1 MLQLALTYQLVRQ
14 VEVMKK
20 IGIWVLALFCLTTFL
35 SAPASAAVKP
45 GATCSKAGTT
55 NTSAGKKFT
64 CIKSGKKL
72 VWNQGVAVT
81 KPVVA
86 ASPTPSITPEPV
98 VEKLPAL
105 PASFSDLEENFAGIP
120 YATWQQIQ
128 KNLALYKS
136 TDLKISFLFG
146 PNTPER
152 YPNQWTIDAVTLG
165 SRVMGGQ
172 KQPAEVKFV
181 EFNKQDVS
189 WARTEASKYVS
200 PFQLGESFPDQASD
214 KCANIDCDGA
224 VTNIASDIG
233 LVLVGVSTPITRLN
247 IQKFNGQN
255 DLHEYTHAV
264 QGMVFKG
271 KTQSPPPV
279 LMPCWYSE
287 GQPQAVSIPT
297 VAKSAEDYVRIR
309 KGWMTDNRWL
319 LKDYEPETIQEFLRN
334 NMKTPSCPSGTYP
347 MVASLG
353 YIVMD
358 SLVAIGGIDKTFDV
372 LAARAEG
379 LSFEDSFKKVYGIS
393 WDEASVV
400 LSRVA
405 SKVFKDLKK

>member
-1 MLQLALTYQLVRQ
+1 MLQLALTYQLARQ
-14 VEVMKK
+14 IEVMKK
-20 IGIWVLALFCLTTFL
+20 IGIWALTLFCLTAFL
-35 SAPASAAVKP
+35 NAPASAAVKA

-64 CIKSGKKL
+64 CVKSGKKL
-72 VWNQGVAVT
+72 VWNKGVAVA
-81 KPVVA
+81 KPAVI
-86 ASPTPSITPEPV
+86 ASPTPSVTPEPV

-105 PASFSDLEENFAGIP
+105 PTSFSDLEENFAGIP

-128 KNLALYKS
+128 KNLTLYKS

-181 EFNKQDVS
+181 EYNKVDVP
-189 WARTEASKYVS
+189 WARVEAEKYVS
-200 PFQLGESFPDQASD
+200 PFRLGNSFPDQAAE
-214 KCANIDCDGA
+214 KCAGVDCDGA

-233 LVLVGVSTPITRLN
+233 LVLVGVANPVNRFN

-279 LMPCWYSE
+279 LMPCWYAE

-297 VAKSAEDYVRIR
+297 VAKSAEDYVKIR
-309 KGWMTDNRWL
+309 KGWVTDNRWL
-319 LKDYEPETIQEFLRN
+319 LKDYEPESIQEFFQS
-334 NMKTPSCPSGTYP
+334 NMKVPCNGPS
-347 MVASLG
+347 ASMIYTLG

-372 LAARAEG
+372 LTAISDG
-379 LSFEDSFKKVYGIS
+379 LSFEDSFKKVYGIT

>member
-1 MLQLALTYQLVRQ
+1 
-14 VEVMKK
+14 MKK
-20 IGIWVLALFCLTTFL
+20 IAIGFLALVCTATFL
-35 SAPASAAVKP
+35 STPAIAAVKA
-45 GATCSKAGTT
+45 GAACAKVGTT
-55 NTSAGKKFT
+55 SSVSGKKFT
-64 CIKSGKKL
+64 CVKSGKKL
-72 VWNQGVAVT
+72 VWNKGVAVA
-81 KPVVA
+81 KPVVV
-86 ASPTPSITPEPV
+86 ASPTPSATPEPV

-105 PASFSDLEENFAGIP
+105 PTSFSDLEENFAGIP

-128 KNLALYKS
+128 KNLTLYKS

-181 EFNKQDVS
+181 EFNKLDVP
-189 WARTEASKYVS
+189 WARAEASKYVS
-200 PFQLGESFPDQASD
+200 PFQLGESFPDQASG
-214 KCANIDCDGA
+214 KCANTDCDGA

-334 NMKTPSCPSGTYP
+334 NMKTPSCPSSTYP

-353 YIVMD
+353 FIVMD
-358 SLVAIGGIDKTFDV
+358 SLVAIGGIDKTFEV
-372 LAARAEG
+372 QVARAEG

-393 WDEASVV
+393 WDEASLV
-400 LSRVA
+400 LSKVA

>member
-1 MLQLALTYQLVRQ
+1 
-14 VEVMKK
+14 MKK
-20 IGIWVLALFCLTTFL
+20 ILPLVVAAALLGSLLAL
-35 SAPASAAVKP
+35 PATAAVKA
-45 GATCSKAGTT
+45 GAVCAKVGS
-55 NTSAGKKFT
+55 TSTVAGKKFT
-64 CIKSGKKL
+64 CVKSGKKL
-72 VWNQGVAVT
+72 IWNKGVAVA
-81 KPVVA
+81 KPVIV
-86 ASPTPSITPEPV
+86 ASPTASASPEPV
-98 VEKLPAL
+98 AEKLPAL
-105 PASFSDLEENFAGIP
+105 PTSFDNLEENFKGIP
-120 YATWQQIQ
+120 YATWQKIQ
-128 KNLALYKS
+128 TNLALYKS

-181 EFNKQDVS
+181 QFNKEDVP
-189 WARTEASKYVS
+189 WARVEAGKYVS
-200 PFQLGESFPDQASD
+200 PFQLNDSFPDQASD
-214 KCANIDCDGA
+214 KCAGVDCDGA
-224 VTNIASDIG
+224 VANIANDIG
-233 LVLVGVSTPITRLN
+233 LVLVGVANPVNRFN

-297 VAKSAEDYVRIR
+297 VAKSAEDYVKIR
-309 KGWMTDNRWL
+309 NEWANYRWL
-319 LKDYEPETIQEFLRN
+319 LKDYEPETIQAFLQN
-334 NMKTPSCPSGTYP
+334 NMKVPCPSNTYL
-347 MVASLG
+347 MVYTLG

-358 SLVAIGGIDKTFDV
+358 SLVAIGGVDKTFEV
-372 LAARAEG
+372 LSSRAEG

-393 WDEASVV
+393 WDEAAVV

>member
-1 MLQLALTYQLVRQ
+1 
-14 VEVMKK
+14 MKK
-20 IGIWVLALFCLTTFL
+20 ILPLVVAAALLGSLLAL
-35 SAPASAAVKP
+35 PATAAVKA
-45 GATCSKAGTT
+45 GAVCAKVGS
-55 NTSAGKKFT
+55 TSTVAGKKFT
-64 CIKSGKKL
+64 CVKSGKKL
-72 VWNQGVAVT
+72 IWNKGVAVA
-81 KPVVA
+81 KPVIV
-86 ASPTPSITPEPV
+86 ASPTASASPEPV
-98 VEKLPAL
+98 AEKLPAL
-105 PASFSDLEENFAGIP
+105 PTSFDNLEENFKGIP
-120 YATWQQIQ
+120 YATWQKIQ
-128 KNLALYKS
+128 TNLALYKS

-181 EFNKQDVS
+181 QFNKEDIP
-189 WARTEASKYVS
+189 WARVEASKYVS
-200 PFQLGESFPDQASD
+200 PFQLGMNYPDQAAD
-214 KCANIDCDGA
+214 KCAGIDCDGA

-233 LVLVGVSTPITRLN
+233 LVLVGVSTPVTRLK

-297 VAKSAEDYVRIR
+297 VAKSADDYVRIR
-309 KGWMTDNRWL
+309 SGWVNDNKWL
-319 LKDYEPETIQEFLRN
+319 LKDYEPEAIQQFLKD
-334 NMKTPSCPSGTYP
+334 NMKVPCPTSTYP
-347 MVASLG
+347 MVNFLG

-358 SLVAIGGIDKTFDV
+358 SLVAIGGVDKTFDV
-372 LAARAEG
+372 LSSRAEG

-393 WDEASVV
+393 WDLAAVV

>member
-1 MLQLALTYQLVRQ
+1 
-14 VEVMKK
+14 MKK
-20 IGIWVLALFCLTTFL
+20 TLIAVLTAGLTASVL
-35 SAPASAAVKP
+35 VIPATAAVKA
-45 GATCSKAGTT
+45 GATCAKVGSSGTS
-55 NTSAGKKFT
+55 NGKKFT
-64 CIKSGKKL
+64 CVKSGKKL
-72 VWNQGVAVT
+72 VWNKGVAVT
-81 KPVVA
+81 KPAVV
-86 ASPTPSITPEPV
+86 ASPTPSATLEPV
-98 VEKLPAL
+98 AAKVPLMPT
-105 PASFSDLEENFAGIP
+105 SFADLEERYEGIP
-120 YATWQQIQ
+120 YATWEQIQ

-181 EFNKQDVS
+181 EFNKQDVP
-189 WARTEASKYVS
+189 WARVEAGKYVS
-200 PFQLGESFPDQASD
+200 PFQLNNSFPDQAAD
-214 KCANIDCDGA
+214 KCAGIDCDGA

-233 LVLVGVSTPITRLN
+233 LVLVGVSTPITRWS
-247 IQKFNGQN
+247 IQKFKGQN

-297 VAKSAEDYVRIR
+297 VAKSAEDYVKIR
-309 KGWMTDNRWL
+309 KGWVTDNKWL
-319 LKDYEPETIQEFLRN
+319 LKDYEPETIQQFLKD
-334 NMKTPSCPSGTYP
+334 NMKVPCPSSTYP
-347 MVASLG
+347 LVNFLG
-353 YIVMD
+353 FIVMD

-372 LAARAEG
+372 LSSRAEG
-379 LSFEDSFKKVYGIS
+379 LSFEDSFKKIYGIS

-400 LSRVA
+400 LARVA

>member
-1 MLQLALTYQLVRQ
+1 
-14 VEVMKK
+14 MKK
-20 IGIWVLALFCLTTFL
+20 LLPIVIATAVLGTLLTL
-35 SAPASAAVKP
+35 PASASVKA

-55 NTSAGKKFT
+55 NTSGGKKFT
-64 CIKSGKKL
+64 CVKSDKKL
-72 VWNQGVAVT
+72 VWNKGVAVA
-81 KPVVA
+81 KPIVV
-86 ASPTPSITPEPV
+86 ASPTASASPEPDAK
-98 VEKLPAL
+98 KLPTL
-105 PASFSDLEENFAGIP
+105 PTSFDNLDENFKGIP
-120 YATWQQIQ
+120 YATWQKIQ
-128 KNLALYKS
+128 DNLALYKS

-181 EFNKQDVS
+181 EFNKLDVP
-189 WARTEASKYVS
+189 WARAEASKYVS
-200 PFQLGESFPDQASD
+200 PFQLGQSFPDQASD

-233 LVLVGVSTPITRLN
+233 LVLVGVATPINRFN

-309 KGWMTDNRWL
+309 TGWVNDNKWL
-319 LKDYEPETIQEFLRN
+319 LKDYEPETIQQFLKD
-334 NMKTPSCPSGTYP
+334 NMKVPCPTSTYP
-347 MVASLG
+347 MVNFLG
-353 YIVMD
+353 FIVMD
-358 SLVAIGGIDKTFDV
+358 ALVAIGGIDKTFEV
-372 LAARAEG
+372 QVTRAEG

-393 WDEASVV
+393 WDEAAVV